1 MSATPINQLCL
12 ILINGC
18 QQEESCFVLF
28 LCQNTF
34 LSSMICKTSWTR
46 TNIWFFFFFNF
57 SYDVSPW
64 WEPNEYLRSPRTTF
78 MRPYLK
84 KFTISSMAT
93 SLCDANFL
101 VVVALV
107 FFLLTCSNLVMNVL
121 IDQLIILIIV
131 AWLLSLLPPSGGC
144 FPVFFVFFG
153 YLLSSLHEGFF
164 FFFFFFLNFF
174 YKKI

>member
-1 MSATPINQLCL
+1 MGVNRRNPALSFSFVKIHFCQAWYVKPLELGL
-12 ILINGC
+12 IYG
-18 QQEESCFVLF
+18 
-28 LCQNTF
+28 
-34 LSSMICKTSWTR
+34 
-46 TNIWFFFFFNF
+46 FFFFFNF

-64 WEPNEYLRSPRTTF
+64 WAPNEYFRSPRTTF

-107 FFLLTCSNLVMNVL
+107 FFLLTSSNLVMNVL

-164 FFFFFFLNFF
+164 FFFF
-174 YKKI
+174 